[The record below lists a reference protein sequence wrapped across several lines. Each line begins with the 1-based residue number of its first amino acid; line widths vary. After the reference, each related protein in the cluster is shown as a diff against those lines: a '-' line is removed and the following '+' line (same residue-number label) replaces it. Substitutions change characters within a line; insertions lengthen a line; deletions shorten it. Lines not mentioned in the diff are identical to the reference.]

1 MAKNKDTLIKEN
13 KYVKEL
19 LAIMKANRIAGTKD
33 LLAIISHVGAV
44 ENRLAGMENEL
55 KAMRRELETM
65 RNGNHPQRKAL
76 QSVISALQER
86 ISKLREQ
93 LNMLKQNIIDGS
105 KNAVAAFKEKGLS
118 ALRNVADFLHI
129 RPGLEALRNNLDY
142 GIRRDDAAIEKIN
155 AVSAQY
161 HEAGRHI
168 RNIGRTI
175 TGKEQIQEAKPSG
188 KLAKTVEAPY
198 KASRAC
204 LATVRR
210 SVNAALG
217 AVARLEK
224 TERKPPVMDTL
235 KKINDNI
242 KQTQR
247 AAPNVVRLRPVAR
260 DER

>member
-1 MAKNKDTLIKEN
+1 MVKNTDIPLKEN
-13 KYVKEL
+13 KYVKQL
-19 LAIMKANRIAGTKD
+19 LAIMNANRMYGTKD
-33 LLAIISHVGAV
+33 LLAIISHVVAV

-65 RNGNHPQRKAL
+65 RNGNNPQRKAL
-76 QSVISALQER
+76 QSVINALQER

-118 ALRNVADFLHI
+118 ALRNIADFMQI
-129 RPGLEALRNNLDY
+129 RPGLETLRDNLDY
-142 GIRRDDAAIEKIN
+142 GIRRDDAAIEKIK

-168 RNIGRTI
+168 RNIGRTM

-188 KLAKTVEAPY
+188 KLAKTIEAPY

-204 LATVRR
+204 LTTVRR
-210 SVNAALG
+210 SVNAAIG
-217 AVARLEK
+217 AVTRLEK

-235 KKINDNI
+235 KKLDEKV

-247 AAPNVVRLRPVAR
+247 ATPAVVRLRPVAR